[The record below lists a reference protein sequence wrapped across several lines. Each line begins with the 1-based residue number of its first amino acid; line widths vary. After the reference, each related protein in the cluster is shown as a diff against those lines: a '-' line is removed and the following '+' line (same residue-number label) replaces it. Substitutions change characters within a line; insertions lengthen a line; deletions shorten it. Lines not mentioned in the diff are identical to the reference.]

1 MFESQGSSSVKI
13 CYLEFFA
20 RTVYALTSLPKL
32 GQLGQ
37 VCDNNDSDG
46 ENNPDNKDDDVDT
59 TAGLGLLLNAADN
72 EYTIKCCGFVDTW
85 EFYAKD
91 NTGVV
96 DLQMWRSI
104 GGGSYT
110 LVGQNSYT
118 VTDTDKEIR
127 YSVPVSE
134 RIPVQNGDIIGFYT
148 AGNPIVSY
156 KREWGGWNW
165 HGWTSS
171 NTIGSSVVG
180 DTFDWGSA
188 TSFHE
193 QRDYAINVQLDPGN
207 KPSLTNLDNSMSF
220 PDDTAVNTLIY
231 TVTSTDS
238 DTTDVITTVMKTSSS
253 YFTFDP
259 TTGEVRNTGILPSGT
274 TNLNFRVTDTCGQTD
289 TKTLTIVV
297 TNIPPVIHN
306 LPASRDLSEDHA
318 SEQLLYTINATDT
331 SSLDKVTCSVNSIS
345 PTTDNFFTRLI
356 TGSTTLY
363 GVYVKAQPSLDYDT
377 SRQYDVTV
385 RCTDGKDSVT
395 GVFTIYISRNNPP
408 IFVNL
413 QATTRIAAATS
424 TKGNIIYTVNSTDE
438 DSSQLYYNM
447 TCVPAACPFTIHNYG
462 EVIVTSDLSSHTIPG
477 YDLYIYVTDGNTLV
491 GPRTLTVILEGIN
504 SAPSITN
511 LPLLTPITVQENVA
525 MSTAVFQVSFSDVDA
540 GQNHTYHLFCSPSLG
555 STLFSIDSANGLITT
570 SSTQTI
576 NYESVSTTST
586 TYLMT
591 VTVSDG
597 YDTATSSFTVAI
609 ADQNEVPVFGKDAYY
624 ISGTEGVAGTVVSS
638 PSFDVTDPDSGDT
651 QTYSIDCPSFNI
663 HPSTAV
669 VTLSHDYDLDVAGT
683 ATSVT
688 CTVTVTDGEL
698 TDTALLVITLSD
710 VNDHTPVMGNP
721 AFTFYA
727 SPNTGV
733 GTVIGVITASD
744 GDLGSFG
751 NISYSLDQISLGN
764 EYFGVKINGDMYV
777 MNSLLGFSTG
787 ITLSLTATARDK
799 GGLQDTATV
808 TVIIPESTTAAP
820 VTTTDRHLTFWED
833 TGNIA
838 WVTVASVLLCGLTLY
853 CSYLLARYGNVPCV
867 KHSYKRHE
875 SKVNTTKWSQHEN
888 NKKNNLANKT
898 RYDLK
903 PWESSNP
910 SYK

>member
-1 MFESQGSSSVKI
+1 MASRK
-13 CYLEFFA
+13 
-20 RTVYALTSLPKL
+20 R
-32 GQLGQ
+32 GQL
-37 VCDNNDSDG
+37 CDNNDRDG
-46 ENNPDNKDDDVDT
+46 ENNPDDKDDEVDN
-59 TAGLGLLLNAADN
+59 TAGLGLLLDASDN
-72 EYTIKCCGFVDTW
+72 EYMIKCCGFVDAW
-85 EFYAKD
+85 EFYAKS

-96 DLQMWRSI
+96 DLQVWRPI
-104 GGGSYT
+104 GGGIYT

-118 VTDTDKEIR
+118 VTNTDREIR
-127 YSVPVSE
+127 YSIPVSE
-134 RIPVQNGDIIGFYT
+134 RIPVKSGDYIGFYT
-148 AGNPIVSY
+148 AGNPIVAY
-156 KREWGGWNW
+156 KREGGWWNSN
-165 HGWTSS
+165 GWTSS
-171 NTIGSSVVG
+171 DSIGSSVVG
-180 DTFDWGSA
+180 DTYDWGSA

-193 QRDYAINVQLDPGN
+193 SREYAINVQLDPGN
-207 KPSLTNLDNSMSF
+207 RPSLSNLDNSLSF
-220 PDDTAVNTLIY
+220 LDDTAVNTLIY
-231 TVTSTDS
+231 TITATDS
-238 DTTDVITTVMKTSSS
+238 DTSDVITTEMTTLSS
-253 YFTFDP
+253 YFTFDQS
-259 TTGEVRNTGILPSGT
+259 TGEVRNTGILPSGT
-274 TNLNFRVTDTCGQTD
+274 TSLTFRVTDTCGRTD

-306 LPASRDLSEDHA
+306 LPASCDLSEDHA
-318 SEQLLYTINATDT
+318 SEQLLYTINATDS
-331 SSLDKVTCSVNSIS
+331 SSLDKVTCSVNGIS
-345 PTTDNFFTRLI
+345 PTTDNFFARLV

-377 SRQYDVTV
+377 ARQYDVTV
-385 RCTDGKDSVT
+385 RCTDGKDPVT
-395 GVFTIYISRNNPP
+395 EVFTIYISRNNPP
-408 IFVNL
+408 VFVNL
-413 QATTRIAAATS
+413 QATTRIPAATS

-447 TCVPAACPFTIHNYG
+447 TCVPASCPFTIHNYG
-462 EVIVTSDLSSHTIPG
+462 EVIVTSDLSSHTVAG

-491 GPRTLTVILEGIN
+491 GPRTLTVIIEGIN
-504 SAPSITN
+504 SVPTITN

-525 MSTAVFQVSFSDVDA
+525 LSTPVFQVSFTDVDA
-540 GQNHTYHLFCSPSLG
+540 GQNHTYHLYCNPSLG
-555 STLFSIDSANGLITT
+555 STLFSINSTNGLITT

-586 TYLMT
+586 SFQMT

-609 ADQNEVPVFGKDAYY
+609 ADQNEAPVFGKDVYF
-624 ISGTEGVAGTVVSS
+624 ISGTEGMAGAVVSN

-663 HPSTAV
+663 NPGTGV

-688 CTVTVTDGEL
+688 CTVTVTDGDL
-698 TDTALLVITLSD
+698 KDTASLVITLND
-710 VNDHTPVMGNP
+710 VNDHTPVMGSP
-721 AFTFYA
+721 TYTFYA

-764 EYFGVKINGDMYV
+764 EYFGVKTNGDIYV
-777 MNSLLGFSTG
+777 KNSLLGFSTG

-799 GGLQDTATV
+799 GGLQDTATI

-838 WVTVASVLLCGLTLY
+838 WVTVASVLLCGFITY
-853 CSYLLARYGNVPCV
+853 CSYLLARYGNFPCV
-867 KHSYKRHE
+867 KHTYKRHE
-875 SKVNTTKWSQHEN
+875 SKVNTTKWSQHEY
-888 NKKNNLANKT
+888 NKKRNPANKKT
-898 RYDLK
+898 LISERYDLK
-903 PWESSNP
+903 PWERSNP
-910 SYK
+910 SYKYDSSRTLHV